1 MKKLK
6 SFFNTLTKLV
16 FNFNIEKVI
25 EKEIDI
31 AVEEVKREINKPK
44 PKPTPKKPKP
54 NSKKIKNKK

>member
-44 PKPTPKKPKP
+44 PKSAPKKPKP
-54 NSKKIKNKK
+54 DSKKIKNKK